1 MVSDTRAAVIQTGLS
16 LWRDGSEADVTAR
29 GIGARIG
36 VTHAGC
42 IYHFGNVAKMRD
54 TIARAAVA
62 QGDAVVIRKLIV
74 SGHPAVADMAPAI
87 RQVWLAGA

>member
-1 MVSDTRAAVIQTGLS
+1 MTDTRAAVIQTGLA

-36 VTHAGC
+36 VTHAGVL
-42 IYHFGNVAKMRD
+42 YSFKNAADMRD

-62 QGDAVVIRKLIV
+62 AGDAAIIRKLIV
-74 SGHPAVADMAPAI
+74 SGHPAVSDMSPEV
-87 RQVWLAGA
+87 RQMWLAGA

>member
-1 MVSDTRAAVIQTGLS
+1 MTDTRAAVIQTGLA
-16 LWRDGSEADVTAR
+16 LWRDGCEADVTAR

-36 VTHAGC
+36 VTHAGVL
-42 IYHFGNVAKMRD
+42 YSFKNAADMRD

-74 SGHPAVADMAPAI
+74 AGHPAVSDMSPEM